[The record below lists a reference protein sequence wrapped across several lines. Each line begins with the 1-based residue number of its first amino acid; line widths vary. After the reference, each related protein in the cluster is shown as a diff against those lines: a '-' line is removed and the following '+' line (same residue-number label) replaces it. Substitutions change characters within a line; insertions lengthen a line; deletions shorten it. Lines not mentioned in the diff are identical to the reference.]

1 MKSLY
6 FFHTLR
12 VIGFA
17 FLSMIA
23 IVILG
28 TAVRF
33 TDIEG
38 VALHVIY
45 VLIGFVSNLLFLF
58 FSFRK
63 SGYDYN
69 RNNDSLI
76 DKENIITMV
85 LAWLTYVVLTVVL
98 KYNFLG
104 AAEGVSYLAG
114 IMVGD
119 ISLGLKTLANEYS
132 GVMFLSLM
140 IYTIPYIPAM
150 MLGHMSGAKKRRR
163 VVETIISEQ
172 K

>member
-1 MKSLY
+1 M
-6 FFHTLR
+6 R

-17 FLSMIA
+17 LLSLIA
-23 IVILG
+23 IAILG

-33 TDIEG
+33 TDIDG
-38 VALHVIY
+38 VALHVAY
-45 VLIGFVSNLLFLF
+45 VIIGCMSNLLFLF

-69 RNNDSLI
+69 RKNEGLI

-85 LAWLTYVVLTVVL
+85 LAWLTYVLLTVVF
-98 KYNFLG
+98 KYRTFG
-104 AAEGVSYLAG
+104 AATGVAYLAG
-114 IMVGD
+114 IMAGD
-119 ISLGLKTLANEYS
+119 ISLGLTTLANKYP

-140 IYTIPYIPAM
+140 IYTLPYIPAM
-150 MLGHMSGAKKRRR
+150 MLGHMSGSKKRRLVR
-163 VVETIISEQ
+163 AEITSEQ